1 MHLKVALLL
10 LASRLLLASTE
21 LEQARDKQDRA
32 ALDRIVSNLQN
43 TATQRP
49 NDANALYQL
58 ALAQSYAAEVAIE
71 TKDKAQAQRTAEAG
85 IKVAEKA
92 VSMNPNNAEY
102 HRILG
107 TLCGQVI
114 PANVLFG
121 MRYGKC
127 AKESIDKAIQL
138 DAKSPLAYLSRG
150 IGNYYLPPAFGGGPE
165 NAIKD
170 FDEAIRLDPKSADA
184 HLWRGI
190 ALRKLNRNAEAR
202 QELAKSV
209 QLNPQRIWAKQQLDK
224 TPAK

>member
-1 MHLKVALLL
+1 MRSFLALALL
-10 LASRLLLASTE
+10 AAASTE

-32 ALDRIVSNLQN
+32 ALDRIVSNLQT
-43 TATQRP
+43 TANQRP

-58 ALAQSYAAEVAIE
+58 ALAHSYAAEIAIE
-71 TKDKAQAQRTAEAG
+71 TKDKGQAQRTAEAG

-92 VSMNPNNAEY
+92 VSMDPNKAEY

-127 AKESIDKAIQL
+127 AKEEIDKAIQL
-138 DAKSPLAYLSRG
+138 DPKSSLAYLSRG
-150 IGNYYLPPAFGGGPE
+150 IGNYYLPPTFGGGPE

-170 FDEAIRLDPKSADA
+170 FDEAIRLDPKSAEA

-190 ALRKLNRNAEAR
+190 ALRKLNRNAEAH

-209 QLNPQRIWAKQQLDK
+209 QLNPQRIWAKEQLDK
-224 TPAK
+224 TPTK

>member
-1 MHLKVALLL
+1 MRLSFILL
-10 LASRLLLASTE
+10 LAPGLFAASTE

-32 ALDRIVSNLQN
+32 ALDRIVGNLQN
-43 TATQRP
+43 AANQHP
-49 NDANALYQL
+49 NDANAQYQL

-71 TKDKAQAQRTAEAG
+71 VKDKGQAQKTAEAG

-92 VSMNPNNAEY
+92 VQMNPNNAEY

-138 DAKSPLAYLSRG
+138 DPKSSVAYLSRG
-150 IGNYYLPPAFGGGPE
+150 IGNYYLPPTFGGGAE
-165 NAIKD
+165 IAIKD
-170 FDEAIRLDPKSADA
+170 FDEAIRLNPKSSEA

-190 ALRKLNRNAEAR
+190 ALRKLNRNAEAHE
-202 QELAKSV
+202 ELAKSV
-209 QLNPQRIWAKQQLDK
+209 QLNPQRLWAKQQLDK